1 MILQLD
7 SDLTS
12 DWLTLPVEEHD
23 SKNDNPIRERGVPMT
38 TILIADDHK
47 IVRDGLRSLL
57 EAEPDFEV
65 VGEAASGTRA
75 LELALNLRPD
85 LIVLDIGMPDLNGL
99 EVLRQMQLNALETRA
114 IVLSMYADQE
124 NVLTALQNGAM
135 GYILKD
141 YGVTDLT
148 RAIREIL
155 GGHHYLSPS
164 LADHVITSFLAK
176 SAAGKSLT
184 REGLA
189 LLTDREVEVMK
200 LCAVGYEIEE
210 IAATLLISIN
220 TVKTHRSNMMRK
232 LDLHSQS
239 AITRYALE
247 HGLLTLKP

>member
-1 MILQLD
+1 
-7 SDLTS
+7 
-12 DWLTLPVEEHD
+12 
-23 SKNDNPIRERGVPMT
+23 MT
-38 TILIADDHK
+38 TILIADDHQ

-65 VGEAASGTRA
+65 VGEASSGPQA
-75 LELALNLRPD
+75 LELAIELSPD
-85 LIVLDIGMPDLNGL
+85 VMVLDLAMPDMNGL
-99 EVLRQMQLNALETRA
+99 EVLAQLQLKELPISA
-114 IVLSMYADQE
+114 IVLSMHADQE

-141 YGVTDLT
+141 YGVAELT
-148 RAIREIL
+148 RAVREVL
-155 GGHHYLSPS
+155 KGHHYLSPS
-164 LADHVITSFLAK
+164 LSDHVISSFLAK
-176 SAAGKSLT
+176 TSSSKGAI

-189 LLTDREVEVMK
+189 LLTDRELEILK
-200 LCAVGYEIEE
+200 LCAVGYEVEE

-239 AITRYALE
+239 AVTRYALE